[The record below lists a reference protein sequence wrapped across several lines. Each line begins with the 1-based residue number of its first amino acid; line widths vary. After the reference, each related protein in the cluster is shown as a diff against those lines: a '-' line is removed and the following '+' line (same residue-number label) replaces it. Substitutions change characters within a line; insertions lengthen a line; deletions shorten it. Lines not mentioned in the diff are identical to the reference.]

1 MPTYTKKSKIKMKTN
16 IVYALTKGKNLSC
29 AKKKYGAD
37 KVVENEE
44 DGRIYREVWRG
55 SMRGKVKE
63 FILSHAFH
71 AQSYGENR
79 KKYGY
84 RDQVNEYYVSCVD
97 GKTICEM
104 ALQGE
109 SKRIP
114 STIENEK
121 EEWSRRLVSLLHDD
135 FPSLDMD
142 DAMEMAQEKLDYKVR
157 MLEKMEERQ
166 YESFS
171 QKRASLI
178 RKMERENPLRRIK
191 DKSHALCILMASKRH
206 NGNYD
211 SLLAYYHDRE
221 NDGSI
226 EKGDAREFAR
236 EQCTKI

>member
-1 MPTYTKKSKIKMKTN
+1 MKTN
-16 IVYALTKGKNLSC
+16 IVYELTKGKNLSY
-29 AKKKYGAD
+29 AKKKYGSD
-37 KVVENEE
+37 KVRVNEE

-55 SMRGKVKE
+55 SMRGKLKE
-63 FILSHAFH
+63 FILSHAFDTN
-71 AQSYGENR
+71 SYGENWT
-79 KKYGY
+79 KYGY
-84 RDQVNEYYVSCVD
+84 RDQVNEYFVSCED

-104 ALQGE
+104 ALE
-109 SKRIP
+109 WKSERIP
-114 STIENEK
+114 HTIEQEK

-135 FPSLDMD
+135 FPSLDMNH
-142 DAMEMAQEKLDYKVR
+142 AMEIAQEKLDYKVR

-206 NGNYD
+206 NGNYE

-221 NDGSI
+221 RDGSI
-226 EKGDAREFAR
+226 TKGDARELAR